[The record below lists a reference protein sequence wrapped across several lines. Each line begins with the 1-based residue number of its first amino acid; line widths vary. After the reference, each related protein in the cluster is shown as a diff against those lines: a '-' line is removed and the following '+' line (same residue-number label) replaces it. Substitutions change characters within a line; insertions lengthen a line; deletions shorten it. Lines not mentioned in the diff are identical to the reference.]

1 LARPRVSRLA
11 LASVALAA
19 IGLAAAAYALA
30 VRDTIPVAALALG
43 AGPVAFV
50 LRLAGLFLGRP
61 SRAVAAVGLVL
72 ALLLMTWIGY
82 VLWWVTTQSA

>member
-1 LARPRVSRLA
+1 MARPRVSRLA

-50 LRLAGLFLGRP
+50 LGLAGLFLGRP